1 MDETRTILHLD
12 LDAFFC
18 AVEEQRDPQ
27 LRGVAFAVGGR
38 PEGRGV
44 VSSCSYAAR
53 AFGVHS
59 AMPMAQ
65 AIQLCPGLVIVPPY
79 FPAYR
84 KASQQVMATLR
95 EISPLL
101 EQISID
107 EAFLDISAYPGP
119 ILELAKQ
126 TQGTIQRALG
136 LPNSLGIASNKLV
149 AKIATEV
156 GKHRAPKGSSPN
168 AITVVPAGEEAA
180 FLAPLPVRMLWGV
193 GPKTAARL
201 AEIHI
206 LKIGELA
213 EYTLIDL
220 VRKFGKNGYELSLRA
235 RGIDPRPIVTE
246 HEAKSISQEVTYPQD
261 ITDRQVLR
269 HTLEE
274 QSQHIARQLQR
285 QGLHAR
291 TIKIKLR
298 WPDFTT
304 LTRQTTLETPTREA
318 QVIAASAVQLF
329 QQVWTPG
336 RPVRLLGVGVSGLD
350 SPPRQIGLWDVDWES
365 ERKIQ
370 DLLAEIQEK
379 YGEDALSRGFHP
391 DSKD

>member
-1 MDETRTILHLD
+1 MAYLRT
-12 LDAFFC
+12 
-18 AVEEQRDPQ
+18 
-27 LRGVAFAVGGR
+27 
-38 PEGRGV
+38 
-44 VSSCSYAAR
+44 
-53 AFGVHS
+53 
-59 AMPMAQ
+59 
-65 AIQLCPGLVIVPPY
+65 
-79 FPAYR
+79 
-84 KASQQVMATLR
+84 
-95 EISPLL
+95 ISPLL

-107 EAFLDISAYPGP
+107 EAFLDISTHPDP
-119 ILELAKQ
+119 LLDLARHIQ
-126 TQGTIQRALG
+126 ETIHREMG

-156 GKHRAPKGSSPN
+156 GKHRAPKGRSPN
-168 AITVVPAGEEAA
+168 AITLVPVGEEAE
-180 FLAPLPVRMLWGV
+180 FLAPQSIRMLWGV

-201 AEIHI
+201 AEIDI
-206 LKIGELA
+206 
-213 EYTLIDL
+213 TLIGQLAAYPLLDM
-220 VRKFGKNGYELSLRA
+220 VRHFGKNGYELSLRA

-261 ITDRQVLR
+261 VANPEKLR
-269 HTLEE
+269 RTLEE
-274 QSQHIARQLQR
+274 QAQNIAHQLQR

-304 LTRQTTLETPTREA
+304 LTRQITLEAPTREA

-329 QQVWTPG
+329 QGLWTPG

-350 SPPRQIGLWDVDWES
+350 APPRQIGLWDVDWES

-379 YGEDALSRGFHP
+379 YGEEALSRGFTPSH
-391 DSKD
+391 KE